1 MMISS
6 HEVLQKEKKDRQESY
21 YKRTRLIREGKLK
34 PMPESRM
41 SSYGPIRDMSIK
53 LILFHIPYIQGPC
66 PCHGGISE
74 VTLLTEFL
82 SFCQQ

>member
-1 MMISS
+1 MATSPAYPTVRPNMEECMMISS

-41 SSYGPIRDMSIK
+41 SSYGPVRDMSIK
-53 LILFHIPYIQGPC
+53 LSTPKFDLR
-66 PCHGGISE
+66 
-74 VTLLTEFL
+74 
-82 SFCQQ
+82 